1 MGPGF
6 ESQRDHEK
14 AFKSIDLKAFLCT
27 LLSLNLEQNK
37 GALRTIFRLL
47 NAPLLILISGLF
59 FPKIISM

>member
-27 LLSLNLEQNK
+27 TLLSLNLKQNK
-37 GALRTIFRLL
+37 G
-47 NAPLLILISGLF
+47 N
-59 FPKIISM
+59 